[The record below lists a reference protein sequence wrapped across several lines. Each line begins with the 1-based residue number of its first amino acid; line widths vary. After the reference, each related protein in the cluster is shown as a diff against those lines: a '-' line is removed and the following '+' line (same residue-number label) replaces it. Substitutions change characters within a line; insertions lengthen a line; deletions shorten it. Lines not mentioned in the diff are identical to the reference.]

1 MKPQPNKPDNKIHDN
16 YELEPVKSVTTNDIK
31 PMGPPTGQV
40 DFLETVYDEPYKN
53 DGHYNI
59 VAKPCSCGRTSTES
73 IDYSKNLPAEK
84 TGKLKEV
91 LENVLKDCQEK
102 LDDVKYEMR
111 KYSYNHQKTSATN
124 IFKPK
129 VKRKSKRKKK

>member
-1 MKPQPNKPDNKIHDN
+1 MKTH
-16 YELEPVKSVTTNDIK
+16 S
-31 PMGPPTGQV
+31 
-40 DFLETVYDEPYKN
+40 
-53 DGHYNI
+53 
-59 VAKPCSCGRTSTES
+59 
-73 IDYSKNLPAEK
+73 EK

-102 LDDVKYEMR
+102 LDDVKYEMC

-129 VKRKSKRKKK
+129 VKRSSKQKKTHRKKK